1 VRQDG
6 ASLTNLRPIKITRLA
21 AGRNGVKPS
30 GLLDTEI
37 VPVIR

>member
-1 VRQDG
+1 MVWQVPPSTLG
-6 ASLTNLRPIKITRLA
+6 KIKITRLA